1 MSKLKVYISLN
12 GNKLTCFVN
21 NKGPF
26 QVLDLVYDF

>member
-21 NKGPF
+21 NQGSF

>member
-12 GNKLTCFVN
+12 GDKLTCFVN
-21 NKGPF
+21 NQGSF